1 VYCISSQE
9 AESNHEDTTKDIN
22 EIECVTCEVGVEVL
36 EEEVPTELKVLLD
49 LDSVTPTSLINTPLK
64 IPPPAAL
71 VEGVSLR

>member
-1 VYCISSQE
+1 MQVLTLLYTMLTRQS
-9 AESNHEDTTKDIN
+9 AEH
-22 EIECVTCEVGVEVL
+22 GAVEPQNGMSLL

-49 LDSVTPTSLINTPLK
+49 LDLVAPTSLINTPLK

>member
-1 VYCISSQE
+1 MNLTTNWKDLSLK
-9 AESNHEDTTKDIN
+9 ESDLMKVL
-22 EIECVTCEVGVEVL
+22 CPLL

-49 LDSVTPTSLINTPLK
+49 LDLVAPTSLINTPLK

>member
-1 VYCISSQE
+1 MAAGAAARFRF
-9 AESNHEDTTKDIN
+9 AEIG
-22 EIECVTCEVGVEVL
+22 CVTVL

-71 VEGVSLR
+71 VEGVLLR

>member
-1 VYCISSQE
+1 M
-9 AESNHEDTTKDIN
+9 
-22 EIECVTCEVGVEVL
+22 L

>member
-1 VYCISSQE
+1 MTLSQ
-9 AESNHEDTTKDIN
+9 SFRLMV
-22 EIECVTCEVGVEVL
+22 EIDGNTLL

-49 LDSVTPTSLINTPLK
+49 LDLVTLTSLINTPLK